1 DAGTPSDYAAGTVRE
16 PVQES
21 DGEAWISRLLGV
33 QRGFNGETRELW
45 DVMSAHRRR
54 VTREILRS
62 GRGGRLTVF
71 GAGNCN
77 ALDVTRLAG
86 VFAEVHLLDLDE
98 DAMDG
103 GVRRQGLRSNGKI
116 HLHGGLDFSGLAYA
130 LDRPLANAD
139 SFARSLREGVG
150 KNLAGGPPPAD

>member
-1 DAGTPSDYAAGTVRE
+1 
-16 PVQES
+16 
-21 DGEAWISRLLGV
+21 
-33 QRGFNGETRELW
+33 
-45 DVMSAHRRR
+45 HRRR

-77 ALDVTRLAG
+77 DLDLTRLAG
-86 VFAEVHLLDLDE
+86 AFAEVHLLDLDE
-98 DAMDG
+98 DAMDA
-103 GVRRQGLRSNGKI
+103 GVRRQGLRSNGKV

-150 KNLAGGPPPAD
+150 KNLAGGPPPADVVVSTCVLSQLIDSVARTAAHDEEARERAVIVRDHHLDTLFERTAP